1 MGMER
6 IVFVVPVVEG
16 QARGARGGDGGQ
28 EKKNGRPVG
37 TEGERE
43 PSGGKQDKRKTAR
56 RAGRDGESRGRGD
69 PQAEGG
75 RQEQEREG
83 AGS

>member
-1 MGMER
+1 MEG
-6 IVFVVPVVEG
+6 IALVFPVMDG

-28 EKKNGRPVG
+28 EENGGRPVG
-37 TEGERE
+37 TDGERE
-43 PSGGKQDKRKTAR
+43 PSGGKQNERQAAR
-56 RAGRDGESRGRGD
+56 RAGRNGKGRRRGD

>member
-1 MGMER
+1 MKG
-6 IVFVVPVVEG
+6 IALVIPVLEG
-16 QARGARGGDGGQ
+16 QARSAGGSDGGQ
-28 EKKNGRPVG
+28 EKKNSRPVG
-37 TEGERE
+37 TDGERE
-43 PSGGKQDKRKTAR
+43 PSGGKQNERQAAR
-56 RAGRDGESRGRGD
+56 RAGRDGKRRGRGD

>member
-1 MGMER
+1 MEG
-6 IVFVVPVVEG
+6 IAFVFPVMEG
-16 QARGARGGDGGQ
+16 QARGARGGDGCQ
-28 EKKNGRPVG
+28 EKKNGCPVV

-43 PSGGKQDKRKTAR
+43 PSDGKQKKRQTAR
-56 RAGRDGESRGRGD
+56 RAGRNGESRGRGD

-75 RQEQEREG
+75 RQEQKREG